1 MALPRQIK
9 TITAYHRLRGLPKP
23 KHPLISV
30 IRFDGEFQTLGTG
43 THKFLFDFY
52 MISLKHGMNAKYR
65 YGQTSYDFDEGV
77 MFFIKPGQVFGIEVD
92 GEYQRPSGWML
103 LIHPDF
109 LWSTHVAKSI
119 RKYEFF
125 DYSINEALFLSEE
138 EEIKMHQIIRD
149 IEQEYHKTIDR
160 FSQRIIISQLETLL
174 NYSDRFYDRQFITR
188 QKSSHQIL
196 EKLDTILE
204 DFINKGKLIS
214 DGLPTA
220 QSVSDKLNISS
231 NYLRKLLKEYTGKNT
246 RQLIHEKLIEKA
258 KEKLSTTR
266 LSVSEI
272 AYELGFEHPQSF
284 NKLFK
289 AKTNQSPLEFRKS
302 FH

>member
-1 MALPRQIK
+1 MALPQQINS
-9 TITAYHRLRGLPKP
+9 ITAYHRLRGLSKP

-30 IRFDGEFQTLGTG
+30 IRFDSEFQPLGTG
-43 THKFLFDFY
+43 SHKFLFNFY

-92 GEYQRPSGWML
+92 GEYRRPSGWML

-109 LWSTHVAKSI
+109 LWGSPIATSI

-138 EEIKMHQIIRD
+138 EEIKMHQLIRD

-196 EKLDTILE
+196 EKLDIILE
-204 DFINKGKLIS
+204 DFIGKGNLINE
-214 DGLPTA
+214 GLPTA

-231 NYLRKLLKEYTGKNT
+231 NYLRKLLKEYRGKNT
-246 RQLIHEKLIEKA
+246 QQLIHEKLIEKA